1 MSYIKETLVHEH
13 EQALDDIEDLEL
25 ENKRLR
31 ELVKVADCPACDAST
46 SEHQCQW
53 CKERAELL
61 DTRCPWEEDDE

>member
-31 ELVKVADCPACDAST
+31 EVLKVALCPVFSLI
-46 SEHQCQW
+46 SHSSKCQW
-53 CKERAELL
+53 CEERAELL
-61 DTRCPWEEDDE
+61 DTRCPWEDK